1 MNKIYNNLNI
11 ENLIKTDWFNQ
22 FDEYQQEQIKIGLKD
37 NLDVSIYAK
46 LHYAEIEMNEIR
58 LGLKNNLDISIYVN
72 KYIVWKQMNK
82 INLGLEKQTIN
93 VLIYFAKTKYY
104 LNKIKEKLFR
114 KERN

>member
-1 MNKIYNNLNI
+1 MVEIRL
-11 ENLIKTDWFNQ
+11 
-22 FDEYQQEQIKIGLKD
+22 GLRE

-46 LHYAEIEMNEIR
+46 EYFTWKQMNEIR

>member
-1 MNKIYNNLNI
+1 
-11 ENLIKTDWFNQ
+11 
-22 FDEYQQEQIKIGLKD
+22 
-37 NLDVSIYAK
+37 
-46 LHYAEIEMNEIR
+46 MNEIR